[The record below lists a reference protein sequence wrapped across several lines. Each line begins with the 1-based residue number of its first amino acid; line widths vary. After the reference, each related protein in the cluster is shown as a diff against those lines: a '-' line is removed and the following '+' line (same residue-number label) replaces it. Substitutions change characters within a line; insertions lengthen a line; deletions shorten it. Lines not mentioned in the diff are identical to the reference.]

1 MDVAALLMA
10 LAVLI
15 LVVILL
21 AQPLLGQRAGTPRPA
36 PGVSSLEAELD
47 RTIDTLRELDFD
59 RALGKI
65 ADDEFPVRRQELVA
79 QGADQLRRLDE
90 ARGTTGGVPGGR
102 EQALEREI
110 AARRTPRAER
120 DAALEDEIRAHR
132 AQPAPNGAKRKAG
145 FCPAC
150 GTPVQVGDKF
160 CPSCGTA
167 LRHDKTT

>member
-1 MDVAALLMA
+1 MDVAALLTA

-15 LVVILL
+15 LVVIFL
-21 AQPLLGQRAGTPRPA
+21 AQPLLGKRAGVPRPA

-65 ADDEFPVRRQELVA
+65 PEDEYPLRRQELVA

-90 ARGTTGGVPGGR
+90 ARGTTGSAAGGR

-110 AARRTPRAER
+110 AARRLSRQER
-120 DAALEDEIRAHR
+120 DAALEAEITARR

-150 GTPVQVGDKF
+150 GTPVQVGDKY
-160 CPSCGTA
+160 CPHCGTA
-167 LRHDKTT
+167 LRHEKTT

>member
-1 MDVAALLMA
+1 MDVAALLTA

-15 LVVILL
+15 LVVIFL
-21 AQPLLGQRAGTPRPA
+21 AQPLLGQRAGAPRPA
-36 PGVSSLEAELD
+36 PGVSSGEAELD

-65 ADDEFPVRRQELVA
+65 PEEEYPVRRQELVA

-90 ARGTTGGVPGGR
+90 ARGTPGGR
-102 EQALEREI
+102 EQALERET
-110 AARRTPRAER
+110 AARRMPRAER
-120 DAALEDEIRAHR
+120 DSALEDEIRAHR
-132 AQPAPNGAKRKAG
+132 AQPAPNEAKRKAG

-160 CPSCGTA
+160 CPHCGTA
-167 LRHDKTT
+167 LRHEKTT

>member
-1 MDVAALLMA
+1 MDVAALLTA

-15 LVVILL
+15 LVAIFL
-21 AQPLLGQRAGTPRPA
+21 AQPLLGQRPGA
-36 PGVSSLEAELD
+36 PGRAAGVSSWEAEVD
-47 RTIDTLRELDFD
+47 RTIETLRELDFD

-65 ADDEFPVRRQELVA
+65 PEDEYPVRRQELVA

-90 ARGTTGGVPGGR
+90 ARGTTGRAPGGR

-110 AARRTPRAER
+110 AVRRAPRAER
-120 DAALEDEIRAHR
+120 DAALEDEIRAR
-132 AQPAPNGAKRKAG
+132 RVLPAPNGATRKAG

-160 CPSCGTA
+160 CPHCGTA
-167 LRHDKTT
+167 LRHEKTT